1 MNDCDTNFV
10 SLDGKD
16 HIHIDTSSSDSTDV
30 YNVDS
35 PVKYNKVTFE
45 TVRRRVSAT
54 YDHDIV
60 HRYSCALDVL
70 ASFIKGHKIIY
81 MEAQSYTSNKLYY
94 LMFPAIFISGL
105 VTVLQ
110 YQIHDTQ
117 KGQLVLASM
126 SASVAFILSVI
137 NYMKLDAQ
145 AESHKISAHQYD
157 KLQTNIE
164 FQSGQVLMFS
174 DPVMSEHNFIQE
186 LVREKR
192 EVNTFHTFNS
202 SSDENDKDVAE
213 LNKSTTSRLKHRMKH
228 LSKTRLDS
236 EKELTV
242 KMRDLVKH
250 IEEKIGDVKET
261 NPFVIPRKIR
271 YRYPII
277 YNTNVFSIIKKID
290 DYRTKTITTLKN
302 IKNELRYLKSL
313 QKTQYNMTIKD
324 QDRVNLLF
332 VRKKNTIDTILFLN
346 TAFSLIDRMFQQE
359 IINAELEKKYWFQ
372 SWMGNLINHPNYLD
386 PELCGGE
393 ILNKILRSDKQFEI
407 SDKDIETIQKNRRLN
422 VEFYI

>member
-45 TVRRRVSAT
+45 TVRQRVSAT

-192 EVNTFHTFNS
+192 EVNTFHAFNS

-236 EKELTV
+236 EKELTL

-313 QKTQYNMTIKD
+313 QKTQYTMTGKD
-324 QDRVNLLF
+324 QDRVDLLF

-372 SWMGNLINHPNYLD
+372 AWMGNLINHPNYLD
-386 PELCGGE
+386 PEFCGGE

-407 SDKDIETIQKNRRLN
+407 SDKDIETIQKNRKAYI
-422 VEFYI
+422 EFDI

>member
-45 TVRRRVSAT
+45 TVRQRVSAT

-110 YQIHDTQ
+110 YQIHDTRR
-117 KGQLVLASM
+117 GQLVLASM

-192 EVNTFHTFNS
+192 EVNTFHAFNS

-407 SDKDIETIQKNRRLN
+407 SDKDIETIQKNRRSN